1 MKHLCVFF
9 LTFMLAGCIFP
20 HKSPYSMASAF
31 VNNDK
36 ICVYVS
42 TNNFV
47 SQEKI
52 LSITVYEYGQKQE
65 LFTKNYLDSNS
76 AIVLIPEAC
85 IKDLSSFSY
94 EMGKGYVVLIRTPLH
109 LYESKFIVW
118 NVLGKVA
125 IKMM

>member
-1 MKHLCVFF
+1 MKCLCIFF
-9 LTFMLAGCIFP
+9 LTFVLTGCIFP
-20 HKSPYSMASAF
+20 HKLPYSTASVF
-31 VNNDK
+31 VNDDK
-36 ICVYVS
+36 ICVSVL
-42 TNNFV
+42 
-47 SQEKI
+47 EKDLILKEEI

-118 NVLGKVA
+118 NALGKVA